1 MDRYKMGVENIR
13 RADGDLNSEKDK
25 LNQYVM
31 VNFNGISKKIKR
43 VLGDEKNRVNKAIED
58 FDKPVPA
65 PKEKKTHISLFK
77 KPVILK
83 NLKDCVLT
91 RVAR

>member
-13 RADGDLNSEKDK
+13 RADTDLNDEKDK

-58 FDKPVPA
+58 FDKPIPA
-65 PKEKKTHISLFK
+65 PKEKKTHITLFK
-77 KPVILK
+77 KPV
-83 NLKDCVLT
+83 NLRFWDGKS
-91 RVAR
+91 